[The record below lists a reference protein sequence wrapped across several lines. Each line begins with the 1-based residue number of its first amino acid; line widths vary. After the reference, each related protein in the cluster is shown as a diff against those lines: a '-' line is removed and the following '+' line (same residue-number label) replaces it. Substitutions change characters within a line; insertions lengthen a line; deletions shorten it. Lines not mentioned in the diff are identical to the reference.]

1 MPKVAAKKTNKAP
14 IKETT
19 AAKEVKKP
27 KHKDSKPNVSDKSFN
42 VPVMRCISQLKN
54 ILNKN
59 TKNEIENFS
68 KDNSEFFDKEKAF
81 LNKIKVTKDKN
92 EKEVIKKEFN
102 EWKNNDK
109 NIDFTKKIQ
118 KSRKCLYRISGPA
131 SKYISQILEFIIRD
145 MLKYGIEVSISN
157 KSTKLTKLTDKE
169 YKNINTEK
177 LQCHPLIYGLKML
190 EDLQNDNIKKDK
202 DDDSE
207 DEKKEKDKDEK
218 KDKDKEK
225 QKPQTY
231 QMVTHNIFKQLI
243 AAESDKKLCC
253 GRPCKV
259 FISDL
264 LMEVVD
270 RFAFYLSELVGTSAQ
285 ASTVNEKHVL
295 SSCRLLFYNCH
306 RNLDE
311 YNKFVEI
318 IDSMYTKRFNKEK
331 TEK

>member
-1 MPKVAAKKTNKAP
+1 MPKVAAKKSNKAP
-14 IKETT
+14 TKESD
-19 AAKEVKKP
+19 VKKT
-27 KHKDSKPNVSDKSFN
+27 KHKDAKPNVSDKSFN

-54 ILNKN
+54 ILNKD
-59 TKNEIENFS
+59 TKTEIE
-68 KDNSEFFDKEKAF
+68 EFTKENADFFAKEKVF
-81 LNKIKVTKDKN
+81 LDKIKVTKDKKQ
-92 EKEVIKKEFN
+92 KEAFKKEFN

-145 MLKYGIEVSISN
+145 MLKYGIEVSVSSKN
-157 KSTKLTKLTDKE
+157 TKLTKLTDKE

-177 LQCHPLIYGLKML
+177 LQCYPLIYGLKML
-190 EDLQNDNIKKDK
+190 EDLQNDNLKKDK
-202 DDDSE
+202 DEDSE
-207 DEKKEKDKDEK
+207 DEKKEKDKEKEKEKDEK
-218 KDKDKEK
+218 KEK
-225 QKPQTY
+225 QKQQTY

-243 AAESDKKLCC
+243 ATESDKKLCC

-264 LMEVVD
+264 LMDVVD

-295 SSCRLLFYNCH
+295 STCRLLFYNCH